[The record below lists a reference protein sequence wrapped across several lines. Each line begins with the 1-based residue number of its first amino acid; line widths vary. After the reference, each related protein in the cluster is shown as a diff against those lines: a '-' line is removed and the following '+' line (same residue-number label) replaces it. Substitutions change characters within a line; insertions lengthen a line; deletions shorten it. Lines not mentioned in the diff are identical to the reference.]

1 MTAMSSIGF
10 IGLGAMGWPMA
21 ARLVAAGHKLI
32 VEDAS
37 QERAQ
42 AFAADI
48 GATAA
53 ETPTD
58 VARGADILITMLPT
72 SAIVAQV
79 MGGDAGACAALR
91 PGTIVI
97 EMSSG
102 IPAETQRIAE
112 AVRQAG
118 GSLIDAPV
126 SGGVP
131 RARTGE
137 LTIMAGGPLE
147 IIDRV
152 EPVLRCMGTSILRTG
167 DIGSAHAMKALNN
180 LASAAGLLATV
191 EVLLIGK
198 KFGLDP
204 ALMVDVLNVSTGMNN
219 STQKK
224 LKQFILSRKF
234 SSGFGLDLMVK
245 DLTIATGLAEE
256 MELEA
261 PFSALCQKMWK
272 SAAELCGPGHDHT
285 EIARLSEKLAGL
297 ELG

>member
-1 MTAMSSIGF
+1 MSSIGF

-21 ARLVAAGHKLI
+21 ARLAAAGYKLI
-32 VEDAS
+32 VNDVSA
-37 QERAQ
+37 ERMR
-42 AFAADI
+42 AFASEI
-48 GATAA
+48 GATSA
-53 ETPTD
+53 ETPAE
-58 VARGADILITMLPT
+58 VAHGADILITMLPT
-72 SAIVAQV
+72 STIVARV
-79 MGGDAGACAALR
+79 MQGDTGACAALR
-91 PGTIVI
+91 PRTIVI

-102 IPAETQRIAE
+102 VPAETRRIAE
-112 AVRQAG
+112 TVRNAG
-118 GSLIDAPV
+118 GVLIDAPV
-126 SGGVP
+126 SGGVS

-137 LTIMAGGPLE
+137 LAIMAGGPSD
-147 IIDRV
+147 IIDRA
-152 EPVLRCMGTSILRTG
+152 EPVLHCMGTSILRTG
-167 DIGSAHAMKALNN
+167 DVGSAHAMKALNN

-234 SSGFGLDLMVK
+234 NSGFGLDLMVK
-245 DLTIATGLAEE
+245 DLTIATGLAED

-285 EIARLSEKLAGL
+285 EIARLSENIAKL
-297 ELG
+297 ELS